1 MSDPAFEYAPIGLVG
16 LENRIIRRCN
26 LQFAR
31 IFGGDEAG
39 YRNMPLLYL
48 YPSVADWER
57 MGARSPRVM
66 RDTGYYTDER
76 VMPRRDGDLFRCRA
90 RGRSLT
96 PDDPFRH
103 GIRGFSDISE
113 ERPLVE
119 LTTREREVAILSRR
133 GLSARKTGAEPGL
146 SYRTIEA
153 YRPDC
158 WKNSGRGS
166 FRNWWQNYRVCRHER
181 HRTGKTMQRH
191 PNCRPKRRF
200 S

>member
-1 MSDPAFEYAPIGLVG
+1 MSDPAFEYAPIGLVE
-16 LENRIIRRCN
+16 LENRVIRRCN

-31 IFGGDEAG
+31 TFGGEVAD
-39 YRNMPLLYL
+39 YRNMPLLDL

-57 MGARSPRVM
+57 IGARSLQVM

-76 VMPRRDGDLFRCRA
+76 VMRRRNSDLFWCRA

-103 GIRGFSDISE
+103 GIWSFSDISE

-119 LTTREREVAILSRR
+119 LTAREREVAIMSCR
-133 GLSARKTGAEPGL
+133 GLSAKEIGVELGL

-153 YRPDC
+153 YRARLLEKFGARKLPELVA
-158 WKNSGRGS
+158 KLSG
-166 FRNWWQNYRVCRHER
+166 
-181 HRTGKTMQRH
+181 M
-191 PNCRPKRRF
+191 PL
-200 S
+200 

>member
-1 MSDPAFEYAPIGLVG
+1 MTMSDPAFEYAPIGLVE

-31 IFGGDEAG
+31 TFGGGESD
-39 YRNMPLLYL
+39 YRNMPLLHL

-57 MGARSPRVM
+57 IGARSLQVM

-76 VMPRRDGDLFRCRA
+76 VMRRRNGDLFWCRA

-103 GIRGFSDISE
+103 GIWSFSDISE

-119 LTTREREVAILSRR
+119 LTVREREVAILSCR
-133 GLSARKTGAEPGL
+133 GLSAKEIGVELGL

-153 YRPDC
+153 YRARLLE
-158 WKNSGRGS
+158 KFGARKLSELVAKLSG
-166 FRNWWQNYRVCRHER
+166 
-181 HRTGKTMQRH
+181 M
-191 PNCRPKRRF
+191 PL
-200 S
+200 